1 MSALISKL
9 LILITVLISFIVPGN
24 VNGAVVAVENDVKT
38 TDSVIEYSVT
48 NDTGLVMEDD
58 TWVETLEIKV
68 GDTWI
73 AVPEIDEPSEDAET
87 FYVNPDATMTDSYNA
102 GFFLAP
108 GTYRLTVGYN
118 VVTDFDGTCTIGY
131 SSTEFNVAYR

>member
-87 FYVNPDATMTDSYNA
+87 FYINPNNTVYDSYNA
-102 GFFLAP
+102 GLLAP
-108 GTYRLTVGYN
+108 GTYRLTIGYN
-118 VVTDFDGTCTIGY
+118 VVTEFDGTCTIGY
-131 SSTEFNVAYR
+131 SSVEFSVGLL